1 MAITNVFTPASASN
15 KVIGFWQ
22 SVGVPARGASLY
34 EALHT
39 GLPFEVYSNLAK
51 VSGIEKSELASATV
65 IASATLQRRAK
76 AGKFNRDESD
86 RLYRF
91 AEVYKSALDL
101 FEGEGDDAT
110 RWLRNPVRGL
120 GNKRP
125 IDMLSTSAETE
136 AVLNLI
142 GRLEHGVF
150 A

>member
-1 MAITNVFTPASASN
+1 MTSINVFTPTSSAN
-15 KVIGFWQ
+15 KVLSFWQ
-22 SVGVPARGASLY
+22 LVGLPARGTRLY
-34 EALHT
+34 TALHN
-39 GLPFEVYSNLAK
+39 GLPFEIYAKLAHI
-51 VSGIEKSELASATV
+51 SGLEKSELANATV

-76 AGKFNRDESD
+76 AGKFNKDESD

-101 FEGEGDDAT
+101 FEGHAKDAST
-110 RWLRNPVRGL
+110 WLKSPVRGL
-120 GNKRP
+120 GGKRP
-125 IDMLSTSAETE
+125 IEMLSTSAETE